1 MSYLKTKH
9 VLFRHQNFLN
19 LFLGR
24 FISAIGDKVF
34 TIALA
39 VWVVTSNNQDAKLH
53 LGLLLAMNTI
63 PIVLFGPLAGTLA
76 DRFDRK
82 ACMLF
87 ADASRFLTLVFTLIL
102 LLRGDLTIMHMYFIS
117 FILAMFVPLFESS
130 ANASI
135 SSLVTQDDLAKAV
148 ATDGSVLSMS
158 QIIGA
163 SLGGLLVATI
173 HFEGALVFNALTFA
187 LSFFFVKRIRIK
199 LLPQKNNANSYLSEI
214 IKGLYFVF
222 SNKALKSLLFIFGFV
237 NFFTASIFILIPF
250 LVRYHFNLPTAQWI
264 GIYEVSFAL
273 GAGITTI
280 GFSFIK
286 SHKKIY
292 FKMTGALILFGIGFI
307 LTGNISFAWIVCI
320 FLFAS
325 GVGLAIVNTLAL
337 VLFQHSIQED
347 MKGRFFAILGS
358 VALSAIPLSYI
369 VTGYISSFISVSSLF
384 SIYGI
389 MIVLI
394 ASSLAFIPRLKNEIG

>member
-1 MSYLKTKH
+1 MSSLKTKH

-82 ACMLF
+82 VCMLF
-87 ADASRFLTLVFTLIL
+87 ADASRFLTLFLTLIL
-102 LLRGDLTIMHMYFIS
+102 LVTGNLTITYMYFIS
-117 FILAMFVPLFESS
+117 FVLAMFVPLFESS

-135 SSLVTQDDLAKAV
+135 ASLVTQDDLAKAV

-173 HFEGALVFNALTFA
+173 HFEGALIFNALTFA
-187 LSFFFVKRIRIK
+187 LSFFFVRRIRIK
-199 LLPQKNNANSYLSEI
+199 LLTQQSNSTSYFSEI
-214 IKGLYFVF
+214 IKGLHFVF
-222 SNKALKSLLFIFGFV
+222 DNKALKWLLFIFGFV
-237 NFFTASIFILIPF
+237 NFFTAAIFILIPF
-250 LVRYHFNLPTAQWI
+250 LVKFHFNLPAAQWI
-264 GIYEVSFAL
+264 GLYEVSFAL

-292 FKMTGALILFGIGFI
+292 IKMTSALILFGIGFI
-307 LTGNISFAWIVCI
+307 LTGNTSYAWIVCF

-325 GVGLAIVNTLAL
+325 GVGLAIINTLAL
-337 VLFQHSIQED
+337 VLFQHSIQEE

-369 VTGYISSFISVSSLF
+369 ITGYISSFISASSLF
-384 SIYGI
+384 CIYGA
-389 MIVLI
+389 MIILI
-394 ASSLAFIPRLKNEIG
+394 AFSLAFIPRLENEIN